1 MLPIQREEHYTL
13 PCRNPDVFRRIIET
27 LTGEL
32 KGNVDDIEV
41 INILD
46 LGILPINLNMLKKDV
61 GLFHVFFNSALYN
74 ESLNNIKLSDD
85 SLKMDPTKSL
95 MGMKLEDMALIGANS
110 FLRRHITKDLALLQ
124 EEKSKAEN
132 SGKMM
137 LLTKQDQFRYEL
149 HLRLALAMYA
159 LSNSMRPAEG
169 EPFSPLNQ
177 PSI

>member
-1 MLPIQREEHYTL
+1 ML

-27 LTGEL
+27 LTGEI
-32 KGNVDDIEV
+32 KANVSSIET
-41 INILD
+41 INLLD

-74 ESLNNIKLSDD
+74 ESLKHINLSD
-85 SLKMDPTKSL
+85 STPLNMKPNESL

-110 FLRRHITKDLALLQ
+110 FLRRHITKDLALMQ